1 MKLFSKRT
9 PNKMANLFSV
19 AVAGAILSSP
29 IVAQAT
35 VIDWT
40 NQSMNQIDSYNT
52 STGLNT
58 VVDGNAQ
65 TPDSMIFTSNGNNI
79 IYGSN
84 PSTGSNLYIYNI
96 AAKTNTILASGTSLA
111 GTNLGGPISIR
122 DLALTPSGNSVL
134 VSSYNGSTVYK
145 VNIITGAVSTLA
157 SGSLPQG
164 IVFTPSGNLFLNLGA
179 GIEQINSS
187 TGAVI
192 QSNTTNGS
200 LDGLTYDPTTGFLYA
215 TDGTA
220 SKNGTTIFQIN
231 PTTLAETALTISGTG
246 VPTSL
251 NLDGIEATQNGNL
264 ILANYSN
271 NMLEYFTAT
280 NTTTVLA
287 STAGIDDVA
296 PLVGGGSGL
305 TGTPEPGTFA
315 LFGTGILAMAL
326 FSLYSRR
333 KAESC

>member
-1 MKLFSKRT
+1 
-9 PNKMANLFSV
+9 MANLFSV

-35 VIDWT
+35 IIDWT
-40 NQSMNQIDSYNT
+40 NQTLGQIDSYNT
-52 STGLNT
+52 STGVNT
-58 VVDGNAQ
+58 IVDANAN
-65 TPDSMIFTSNGNNI
+65 TPDSMIFNSNGTQI

-84 PSTGSNLYIYNI
+84 PNSGSNLYIYNI
-96 AAKTNTILASGTSLA
+96 ATKTNTILASGSS
-111 GTNLGGPISIR
+111 LGGANAIR

-145 VNIITGAVSTLA
+145 VNIATGAVSTFA
-157 SGSLPQG
+157 SGYQPQG

-179 GIEQINSS
+179 GIEQINAS

-192 QSNTTNGS
+192 NSNTTNGS

-215 TDGTA
+215 TDGT
-220 SKNGTTIFQIN
+220 TTILKIN

-264 ILANYSN
+264 IIANYSN

-287 STAGIDDVA
+287 STAGIDDVS

>member
-1 MKLFSKRT
+1 
-9 PNKMANLFSV
+9 MANLFSV

-35 VIDWT
+35 IIDWT
-40 NQSMNQIDSYNT
+40 NQTLGQIDSYNT
-52 STGLNT
+52 STHVNT
-58 VVDGNAQ
+58 VVDANAN
-65 TPDSMIFTSNGNNI
+65 TPDSMIFNSNGTQI

-84 PSTGSNLYIYNI
+84 PSSGSNLYIYNI
-96 AAKTNTILASGTSLA
+96 ATKTNKVLASGSS
-111 GTNLGGPISIR
+111 LGGANAIR

-134 VSSYNGSTVYK
+134 VSSYNSSTVYK
-145 VNIITGAVSTLA
+145 VNIATGTVSSFP
-157 SGSLPQG
+157 SGYQPQG
-164 IVFTPSGNLFLNLGA
+164 IVFTPSGNLFLNLGS
-179 GIEQINSS
+179 GIEQINAS

-192 QSNTTNGS
+192 NSNLTNGS

-231 PTTLAETALTISGTG
+231 PTTLAEKTITISGTG

-287 STAGIDDVA
+287 STAGIDDVS